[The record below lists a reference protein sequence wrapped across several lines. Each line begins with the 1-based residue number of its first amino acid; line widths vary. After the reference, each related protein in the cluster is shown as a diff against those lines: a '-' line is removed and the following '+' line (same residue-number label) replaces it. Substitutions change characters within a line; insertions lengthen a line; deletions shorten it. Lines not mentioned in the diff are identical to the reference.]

1 MALSIC
7 VAVSANWPEYGMI
20 RPILTVP
27 CWALAVDAMAIS
39 AAAPA
44 KPAIDVRMKSSRYLT
59 AWQPFSAVL
68 APTVVAAGYRVNLAG
83 AGPLPAIMGS
93 VGGNDA
99 DLGRHR
105 INPS

>member
-27 CWALAVDAMAIS
+27 CWAPAVDAAAIS

-44 KPAIDVRMKSSRYLT
+44 IPTIDLRMNILPISDGFARRSS
-59 AWQPFSAVL
+59 
-68 APTVVAAGYRVNLAG
+68 VNGSRGGISGQFAG
-83 AGPLPAIMGS
+83 ALGLRPTRAAS
-93 VGGNDA
+93 AAHRQGGA
-99 DLGRHR
+99 VSGRATG
-105 INPS
+105 